1 MEQNIQPTP
10 QGATPPNTPATN
22 EPQNKEQT
30 LQAMQ
35 NELNQAMQSLES
47 DFAKK
52 CVSLCENDPELEELF
67 FSDKEQFFLKI
78 LEYQNQVFKEEIV
91 PKQEKVANL
100 QGEIEFDNKMQELDS
115 AKKQWDSQ
123 NPPVSADE
131 LLAFF
136 TTLPPEVQKELE
148 ALPSES
154 VFPTLL
160 EIMQSQKP
168 QEQNQDLPQQVNGS
182 PANVSSQEPQSDL
195 PTQRY

>member
-1 MEQNIQPTP
+1 
-10 QGATPPNTPATN
+10 
-22 EPQNKEQT
+22 
-30 LQAMQ
+30 
-35 NELNQAMQSLES
+35 MQSLES

-52 CVSLCENDPELEELF
+52 CVSLCENDPQLEELF

-91 PKQEKVANL
+91 PRQEKVANL

>member
-1 MEQNIQPTP
+1 MEQNTPTQQEPTP
-10 QGATPPNTPATN
+10 PQ
-22 EPQNKEQT
+22 EPQSKEEM

-35 NELNQAMQSLES
+35 GELDQAIQSLET

-52 CVSLCENDPELEELF
+52 CVTLCENDPQLEELF
-67 FSDKEQFFLKI
+67 FDDKEQFFLKI
-78 LEYQNQVFKEEIV
+78 LEYQNQVFKQEIV
-91 PKQEKVANL
+91 SRQEKVANL
-100 QGEIEFDNKMQELDS
+100 QGEIDFDNKMQELDS

-123 NPPVSADE
+123 NPPISADE

-136 TTLPPEVQKELE
+136 TTLPQEVQKELE

-154 VFPTLL
+154 VFPALL
-160 EIMQSQKP
+160 ELAQ
-168 QEQNQDLPQQVNGS
+168 QEQGAKENETLPQQLNGS

>member
-1 MEQNIQPTP
+1 MEQNIEPTP
-10 QGATPPNTPATN
+10 QGDTPPN
-22 EPQNKEQT
+22 EPQNKEQM
-30 LQAMQ
+30 LEAMQ

-52 CVSLCENDPELEELF
+52 CVSLCENDPQLEELF

-78 LEYQNQVFKEEIV
+78 LEYQNQVFKEEIE
-91 PKQEKVANL
+91 PRQEKVANL

-115 AKKQWDSQ
+115 AKAQWDSQ

-136 TTLPPEVQKELE
+136 TTLPQEVQKELE

-160 EIMQSQKP
+160 EIMQSQNP
-168 QEQNQDLPQQVNGS
+168 QEQTQDLPQQVNGS
-182 PANVSSQEPQSDL
+182 PANVSSNEPQSDL

>member
-1 MEQNIQPTP
+1 MSMTQ
-10 QGATPPNTPATN
+10 
-22 EPQNKEQT
+22 K
-30 LQAMQ
+30 M
-35 NELNQAMQSLES
+35 
-47 DFAKK
+47 
-52 CVSLCENDPELEELF
+52 
-67 FSDKEQFFLKI
+67 
-78 LEYQNQVFKEEIV
+78 
-91 PKQEKVANL
+91 

-136 TTLPPEVQKELE
+136 TTLPPEMQKELE

-160 EIMQSQKP
+160 EIMQFQNP

>member
-1 MEQNIQPTP
+1 MEQNIEPTP
-10 QGATPPNTPATN
+10 QEATPPN
-22 EPQNKEQT
+22 EPQNKEQM

-52 CVSLCENDPELEELF
+52 CVSLCENDPQLEELF

-115 AKKQWDSQ
+115 AKAQWDSQ
-123 NPPVSADE
+123 NPPASADE

-136 TTLPPEVQKELE
+136 TTLPQEVQKELE

-160 EIMQSQKP
+160 EIMQSQNP

-182 PANVSSQEPQSDL
+182 PANVSSNEPQSDL

>member
-10 QGATPPNTPATN
+10 QGTATN
-22 EPQNKEQT
+22 EPQNKEQI

-91 PKQEKVANL
+91 PRQEKVANL

-123 NPPVSADE
+123 NPSVSADE

>member
-1 MEQNIQPTP
+1 MEQNTPT
-10 QGATPPNTPATN
+10 QQ
-22 EPQNKEQT
+22 EPQSKEEM

-35 NELNQAMQSLES
+35 GELDQAIKSLES

-52 CVSLCENDPELEELF
+52 CVTLCENDPQLEELF
-67 FSDKEQFFLKI
+67 FNDKEQFFLKI

-91 PKQEKVANL
+91 SKQEKVANL
-100 QGEIEFDNKMQELDS
+100 QGEIDFDNKMQELDS

-123 NPPVSADE
+123 NPPISADE

-136 TTLPPEVQKELE
+136 TTLPQEVQKELE

-154 VFPTLL
+154 VFPALFELAQQQQGDKENET
-160 EIMQSQKP
+160 
-168 QEQNQDLPQQVNGS
+168 LPQQLNGS
-182 PANVSSQEPQSDL
+182 PANVSSNEPQQDL

>member
-1 MEQNIQPTP
+1 MQENMPPVESTP
-10 QGATPPNTPATN
+10 QEAP
-22 EPQNKEQT
+22 NKEQT

-52 CVSLCENDPELEELF
+52 CAILCENDPELEELF

-136 TTLPPEVQKELE
+136 TTLPPEVQQQLE
-148 ALPSES
+148 SLPSEAI
-154 VFPTLL
+154 FPTLL
-160 EIMQSQKP
+160 EIKKSQEGAGQS
-168 QEQNQDLPQQVNGS
+168 QDLPQQVNGS